1 MKKRRLKGFVV
12 PVFSAIL
19 FSGLIITLLSLSNE
33 PEIKT
38 ELNQQYTYVND
49 SIINKVIPTL
59 NEDKIILKPFDSNKV
74 TVYKKFYDS
83 EQNKEDSII
92 YYNNTYMQNSGVLY
106 NSDAEFN
113 VLSVLDG
120 DVIEVKKDNILG
132 YVVEIKH
139 DDNLISTYQ
148 GLKSINVK
156 KNDKVTQGTV
166 IGKSGEIS
174 LDVNLKNSLLFELIK
189 EGKYVNPEKY
199 YNKKIKEI

>member
-1 MKKRRLKGFVV
+1 MKKRRLKGFVI
-12 PVFSAIL
+12 PVFSAVL
-19 FSGLIITLLSLSNE
+19 FSGLIITLLSLSSE
-33 PEIKT
+33 PKSDNDF
-38 ELNQQYTYVND
+38 NQQFTYVNE
-49 SIINKVIPTL
+49 SIINKVVPTL
-59 NEDKIILKPFDSNKV
+59 NEDKIVLKPFDSNKV
-74 TVYKKFYDS
+74 VVYKKFYDS

-92 YYNNTYMQNSGVLY
+92 YYNDTYMQNSGVLY
-106 NSDAEFN
+106 NSDTEFN

-166 IGKSGEIS
+166 IGKSGEIN

-189 EGKYVNPEKY
+189 DGKYVNPEKY
-199 YNKKIKEI
+199 YNKKIKEV